1 MNMQNIH
8 EQDACSGG
16 AFINQQVSFEK
27 DKHKNSEIETAECKN
42 KRQRSSSAYRLSNC
56 DDLLF
61 TDLFKVA
68 RLDFFGGIPPTF
80 ELQLRRHE

>member
-1 MNMQNIH
+1 MN

-27 DKHKNSEIETAECKN
+27 INTRIQNIETAECKN
-42 KRQRSSSAYRLSNC
+42 KGQRSSSAYRVSNC

-61 TDLFKVA
+61 IDLFKLFMTHP
-68 RLDFFGGIPPTF
+68 RTI
-80 ELQLRRHE
+80 

>member
-16 AFINQQVSFEK
+16 AFFNQQVSFEK
-27 DKHKNSEIETAECKN
+27 VNTRIQNIETAECKN
-42 KRQRSSSAYRLSNC
+42 KGQRSSSAYSVSCIINR

-61 TDLFKVA
+61 IDLFKLFMIHP
-68 RLDFFGGIPPTF
+68 RTI
-80 ELQLRRHE
+80 